1 MANSSRPKK
10 GQEVKII
17 AGKYKGQVGK
27 VLSVFPK
34 DDKLIIENINVA
46 KRHMKPNQQ
55 NQTGGIISKEK
66 PIHISN
72 VKVIVNA

>member
-17 AGKYKGQVGK
+17 AGKYKGEVWK
-27 VLSVFPK
+27 EHSEFPK

>member
-1 MANSSRPKK
+1 MGKNNKPKK

-27 VLSVFPK
+27 VLNAFPK
-34 DDKLIIENINVA
+34 DDKVIIENINVA
-46 KRHMKPNQQ
+46 KRHVKPNQQ
-55 NQTGGIISKEK
+55 NQTGGIINKEK

-72 VKVIVNA
+72 VRVVENG

>member
-1 MANSSRPKK
+1 MANSRRPKK

-34 DDKLIIENINVA
+34 EDKLIIENINVA

-72 VKVIVNA
+72 VKVIANA

>member
-1 MANSSRPKK
+1 MSNSSRPKK

>member
-1 MANSSRPKK
+1 M
-10 GQEVKII
+10 
-17 AGKYKGQVGK
+17 
-27 VLSVFPK
+27 FPK

>member
-1 MANSSRPKK
+1 VSNSSRPKK